1 MMGEKEMSFIG
12 FCVDKKQENIVEQ
25 ELKKITPYPAIAINE
40 KVLLILK
47 M

>member
-1 MMGEKEMSFIG
+1 MGEKEMSFIG

-25 ELKKITPYPAIAINE
+25 ELKKLLLIRQLQLMK